1 MKSKVLRF
9 LLSLVI
15 ALGIWLYV
23 VSVVSPESETT
34 INQVSVLLEGEKT
47 LAERDL
53 IIVSNKNFSVDLKLF
68 GNRVDLNK
76 LSASNITLQA
86 DLSQITEP
94 GEHNIRYSI
103 SYPAVVDPGN
113 VDVLEK
119 NPQHIT
125 ITVAETDWKEVPVK
139 VEYGTS
145 RVPDGYVVD
154 RQNPQFD
161 HDTVIVTGPKETLEY
176 VQYAKINVDLT
187 GQVSTIDDSFKVIL
201 CDARGNDVTKNEG
214 LKYVDKLSTNINAIR
229 AKIHIYKIK
238 EVPLV
243 VEVIPGGGLR
253 EEDVVLTYSQQS
265 IVVSGSD
272 RDLEKLDQIVVG
284 TVKLADVMENTQLVF
299 EIELPT
305 KIDNITGVEE
315 VTVSI
320 ELPALETR
328 TYAVTQ
334 IRTENVPGNRGV
346 KLVNQVLNVQIR
358 GTKEAL
364 DALSAADIQA
374 IVNCEEVAG
383 MVNTT
388 MRLAVTI
395 VIADETTAG
404 AVGEYYVVV
413 EVTEV
418 NSSAGG

>member
-34 INQVSVLLEGEKT
+34 INQVPVLLEGEKT

>member
-34 INQVSVLLEGEKT
+34 INQVPVLLEGEKT

-320 ELPALETR
+320 ELPALETC

>member
-9 LLSLVI
+9 LLSLAI

-23 VSVVSPESETT
+23 VSVVSPESEAT
-34 INQVSVLLEGEKT
+34 IFQVPVMLEGEKS

-53 IIVSNKNFSVDLKLF
+53 IIVSDKNFTVDLKLF

-76 LSASNITLQA
+76 LTASNITLQA

-103 SYPAVVDPGN
+103 AYPAVVEPGN
-113 VDVLEK
+113 VEVLEK
-119 NPQHIT
+119 DPQHIT
-125 ITVAETDWKEVPVK
+125 ITVVETEWKEVPVK

-161 HDTVIVTGPKETLEY
+161 HDTVIVSGPKETLEY
-176 VQYAKINVDLT
+176 VQYAKIDVDLT
-187 GQVSTIDDSFKVIL
+187 GKVSTIDDSYKVIL
-201 CDARGNDVTKNEG
+201 CDARGNDVTRNEG

-229 AKIHIYKIK
+229 AKIQIYKIK

-253 EEDVVLTYSQQS
+253 EEDVVLTLSQQS

-284 TVKLADVMENTQLVF
+284 TVKLAELMESTRLAFDV
-299 EIELPT
+299 ELPA
-305 KIDNITGVEE
+305 KIDNITGVDE
-315 VTVSI
+315 VTVDI
-320 ELPALETR
+320 ELPELEVR

-364 DALSAADIQA
+364 DSISAADIQA
-374 IVNCEEVAG
+374 IVNCEDVAG
-383 MVNTT
+383 MSNTT
-388 MRLAVTI
+388 TRLSVTI
-395 VIADETTAG
+395 VIAGETTAG

-413 EVTEV
+413 EVTEI
-418 NSSAGG
+418 NSSTGG

>member
-76 LSASNITLQA
+76 LSASNITIQA